1 MMKKIR
7 FWICAILAY
16 CLFFRLTLILCA
28 MTLEKVIADLFLLN
42 TLVML
47 ILISLPFMFTELAIW
62 CLRRYFPGLF

>member
-28 MTLEKVIADLFLLN
+28 MTLEKVIADLFLL
-42 TLVML
+42 

>member
-7 FWICAILAY
+7 FWICAIFAY
-16 CLFFRLTLILCA
+16 CLFFHLTLILCA
-28 MTLEKVIADLFLLN
+28 MTLEKVIVDLFLLN

-47 ILISLPFMFTELAIW
+47 ILVSLPFMFTMLAMG